1 MIYNIKLFDI
11 FALLFNYN
19 TTNIMESINNS
30 NSSVEKG
37 QIMTLRS
44 YYKNLPEP
52 THPKKE
58 LIKSIATK
66 CGVTE
71 TTARNWIMYGFRPDN
86 PDHVQIISE
95 ITGIPAENLW
105 ND

>member
-1 MIYNIKLFDI
+1 
-11 FALLFNYN
+11 
-19 TTNIMESINNS
+19 MESINNS
-30 NSSVEKG
+30 NSFEENG
-37 QIMTLRS
+37 QIMTLKS
-44 YYKNLPEP
+44 YYKNLPTP

-58 LIKSIATK
+58 LIQSIATR

-71 TTARNWIMYGFRPDN
+71 VTVRNWIMYGFRPDN
-86 PDHVQIISE
+86 QDHVQVISE